1 MHAAARVDPHQEV
14 KMRPPETESP
24 DTGTA
29 GTGIPG
35 TGATLEL
42 RDICVNFGGLVAL
55 EDVSMSVPSGAI
67 VGVIG
72 PNGAGKT
79 TLFNVVCGF
88 VEPSSGTIT
97 LDGKPLRPRPHQLSS
112 QGVVRTLQ
120 GVGLFRGLTVLENV
134 MAGATHTSK
143 AGLFSAV
150 LGLPRS
156 DRDERRLRS
165 EAMALLD
172 ELSVAAYAP
181 AYPEMLPYAVRKRVA
196 LARALVARP
205 RLLLLDEPAG
215 GLSAED
221 IDELAALIVNLP
233 GRGSGACSVML
244 VEHHMDLVMK
254 VCHDIVVLDFGRVIA
269 RGTPREVQDN
279 PAVAEAYLGAE
290 VEA

>member
-1 MHAAARVDPHQEV
+1 MS
-14 KMRPPETESP
+14 PPETQSP

-35 TGATLEL
+35 TGAALDL
-42 RDICVNFGGLVAL
+42 RGIGVNFGGLVAL

-79 TLFNVVCGF
+79 TLFNVICGF
-88 VEPSSGTIT
+88 VEPSSGTMT
-97 LDGKPLRPRPHQLSS
+97 LDGKPLRAQPHQLSAM
-112 QGVVRTLQ
+112 GIVRTLQ
-120 GVGLFRGLTVLENV
+120 GVGLFRGLSVLENV
-134 MAGATHTSK
+134 MAGATHTSR
-143 AGLFSAV
+143 AGLFSAFF
-150 LGLPRS
+150 GLPRS
-156 DRDERRLRS
+156 DRDERRLRD
-165 EAMALLD
+165 EAMTLLA
-172 ELSVAAYAP
+172 ELGVSPYAS
-181 AYPEMLPYAVRKRVA
+181 AYPDTLPYAVRKRVA

-205 RLLLLDEPAG
+205 RLLMLDEPAG

-244 VEHHMDLVMK
+244 VEHHMDFVMK
-254 VCHDIVVLDFGRVIA
+254 VCHHIVVLDFGRVIA
-269 RGTPREVQDN
+269 SGSPREVQDN
-279 PAVAEAYLGAE
+279 PTVAEAYLGSE